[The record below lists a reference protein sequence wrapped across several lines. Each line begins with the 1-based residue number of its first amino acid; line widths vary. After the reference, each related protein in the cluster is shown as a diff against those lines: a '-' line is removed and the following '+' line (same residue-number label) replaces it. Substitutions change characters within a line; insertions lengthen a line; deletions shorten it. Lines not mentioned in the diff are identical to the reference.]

1 MSDFRG
7 IDANIILR
15 FLLKDDAEL
24 SPCAR
29 EILLSVQDERLR
41 VFCDPVNFAEVVWVL
56 SSFYKVGRREIR
68 DLLLPLLQLEN
79 FILPDKERMMK
90 ALELFALSV
99 PHFGDACLCAAA
111 IDMTE
116 GEIISFDKKMK
127 SVKGISCIGRY

>member
-1 MSDFRG
+1 
-7 IDANIILR
+7 
-15 FLLKDDAEL
+15 
-24 SPCAR
+24 
-29 EILLSVQDERLR
+29 
-41 VFCDPVNFAEVVWVL
+41 
-56 SSFYKVGRREIR
+56 
-68 DLLLPLLQLEN
+68 
-79 FILPDKERMMK
+79 MK